1 MSGVRLTLR
10 LCWAMRG
17 MLAVAALGL
26 AALNVIAD
34 TRRPDDPVT
43 IRVDTAARKGPMHPF
58 WAWFGHDE
66 PNYTY
71 TENGKKLLS
80 ALQDLSPVPVFVR
93 VHNLLTSGDGTPA
106 LKWGSTN
113 VYTEDARGN
122 PVYNW
127 TILDRIVDTYLA
139 RGMKPFVQLG
149 FMPEAL
155 SSAPAGVPYR
165 HFWKPGDP
173 YNDIYTG
180 WTYAPKDYRKWE
192 ELSYQVTR
200 HLVEK
205 YGRREVESWWFELW
219 NEPDIGYWSGSVGPG
234 RGRGDPQ
241 AAAKAQTRR
250 DEFNKLYDFTVEGV
264 RRALPAA
271 RIGGPEVTG
280 GAQNMLRS
288 FLRHTSAGT
297 NYATGKIGTPLDVI
311 TFHAKGSPTFID
323 NRVRMGV
330 ASQLRNINNHFA
342 VIKEFPIY
350 ARTPIVIGESDPEGC
365 AACGVTHY
373 PQNGY
378 RNGTM
383 FPTYTALQIART
395 YELADLHQVNL
406 LGAVTWAFLF
416 EDQPYFDGF
425 RDLATNGIAK
435 PVLNT
440 FRMLGQMSGDRV
452 QAVSSAGLTVEE
464 IRDKGV
470 RGVPDISALAARSS
484 RSATVLIWNYHDDD
498 LPAPAAP
505 VTLTIDGLPAGRA
518 VVTHTRIDETHSNS
532 YTAWL
537 GMGSPQKPTPAEY
550 AALERASALQPLK
563 RARQVTIARDGRVTE
578 TFDLPRKSVSFVKV
592 TW

>member
-1 MSGVRLTLR
+1 M
-10 LCWAMRG
+10 MRK
-17 MLAVAALGL
+17 LAAVILGLSAIGVAA
-26 AALNVIAD
+26 AAQNH
-34 TRRPDDPVT
+34 PVT
-43 IRVDTAARKGPMHPF
+43 IRVDTTVTKGAMSPF

-71 TENGKKLLS
+71 TSNGRKLLS
-80 ALQDLSPVPVFVR
+80 ELQELSPVPVFVR
-93 VHNLLTSGDGTPA
+93 AHNLLTSGDGIHA

-113 VYTEDARGN
+113 VYTEDATGR
-122 PVYNW
+122 PVYDW
-127 TILDRIVDTYLA
+127 KILDQIVDTYVE
-139 RGMKPFVQLG
+139 RKMKPFVQLG

-155 SSAPAGVPYR
+155 SSAPAGMPYR

-192 ELSYQVTR
+192 ELCYQVTR

-205 YGRREVESWWFELW
+205 YGREEVAGWWFELW
-219 NEPDIGYWSGSVGPG
+219 NEPDIGYWSGSVGAG
-234 RGRGDPQ
+234 RSGDPL
-241 AAAKAQTRR
+241 AAGKAQTRR
-250 DEFNKLYDFTVEGV
+250 GEFNKLYDFTVEGV

-280 GAQNMLRS
+280 GAQAMLRS
-288 FLRHTSAGT
+288 FLQHTSAGT
-297 NYATGKIGTPLDVI
+297 NYATGKIGTPLDLI
-311 TFHAKGSPTFID
+311 TFHAKGSPTFIE

-330 ASQLRNINNHFA
+330 ANQLRSINNHFA

-350 ARTPIVIGESDPEGC
+350 AKTPIVIGESDPEGC

-425 RDLATNGIAK
+425 RDLATNGINK
-435 PVLNT
+435 PVLNS

-452 QAVSSAGLTVEE
+452 QAVSSAGLAVEE
-464 IRDKGV
+464 IRDRGV
-470 RGVPDISALAARSS
+470 RGAADISALAARSP

-498 LPAPAAP
+498 LPAAPASI
-505 VTLTIDGLPAGRA
+505 TLTVDGLPAGRA
-518 VVTHTRIDETHSNS
+518 TLTHYRIDETHSNS
-532 YTAWL
+532 YSAWQK
-537 GMGSPQKPTPAEY
+537 MGSPQAPTPAQRAE
-550 AALERASALQPLK
+550 LERASELQELK
-563 RARQVTIARDGRVTE
+563 PARHLMIGRDGRVTE
-578 TFDLPRKSVSFVKV
+578 VFELPRKSVSFVKV

>member
-1 MSGVRLTLR
+1 MSRAPLIACLT
-10 LCWAMRG
+10 
-17 MLAVAALGL
+17 VAALSLVAGQRTQATL
-26 AALNVIAD
+26 QQDA
-34 TRRPDDPVT
+34 VT
-43 IRVDTAARKGPMHPF
+43 IHVDTATKIGPMYPF

-71 TENGKKLLS
+71 TPNGTKLLS
-80 ALQDLSPVPVFVR
+80 ALQALSPVPVFLR
-93 VHNLLTSGDGTPA
+93 VHNLLTSGDGAHA

-113 VYTEDARGN
+113 VYTEDANGQ
-122 PVYNW
+122 PVYDW
-127 TILDRIVDTYLA
+127 TLLDRIVDTYRQ
-139 RGMKPFVQLG
+139 RGMKPFVQFG

-155 SSAPAGVPYR
+155 SSAPPGTPYR

-192 ELSYQVTR
+192 ALCYEVTR

-205 YGRREVESWWFELW
+205 YGRQEVESWWFELW

-234 RGRGDPQ
+234 GREDPQ
-241 AAAKAQTRR
+241 AAQKSRTRR

-264 RRALPAA
+264 RRALPTA

-280 GAQNMLRS
+280 GAQGMLRT
-288 FLRHTSAGT
+288 FLQHTSAGT
-297 NYATGKIGTPLDVI
+297 NHATGKTGTPLDLI
-311 TFHAKGSPTFID
+311 TFHAKGSPTFVD
-323 NRVRMGV
+323 GRVRMGV
-330 ASQLRNINNHFA
+330 ANQLRNIDAHFA
-342 VIKEFPIY
+342 VVREFPMY
-350 ARTPIVIGESDPEGC
+350 AKTPIVIGESDPEGC

-373 PQNGY
+373 PHNGY

-395 YELADLHQVNL
+395 YELADLRGVNL

-425 RDLATNGIAK
+425 RDLATNGINK

-440 FRMLGQMSGDRV
+440 FRMLGQMSGERV
-452 QAVSSAGLTVEE
+452 RTKSSAGLPVEE

-470 RGVPDISALAARSS
+470 RGAPDISALAARSS
-484 RSATVLIWNYHDDD
+484 RSATVLVWNYHDDD
-498 LPAPAAP
+498 RPAPPAP
-505 VTLTIDGLPAGRA
+505 VTLTVDGLPAGRA
-518 VVTHTRIDETHSNS
+518 TVTHMRIDDTHSNS
-532 YTAWL
+532 HAAWL
-537 GMGSPQKPTPAEY
+537 KMGSPQKPTAAQY
-550 AALERASALQPLK
+550 TALERASQLQALRP
-563 RARQVTIARDGRVTE
+563 ARQTRVGTDGRVTE
-578 TFDLPRKSVSFVKV
+578 TFELPRKGVSFIKI

>member
-1 MSGVRLTLR
+1 
-10 LCWAMRG
+10 MRRA
-17 MLAVAALGL
+17 LAIIALGL
-26 AALNVIAD
+26 AALGLAGRNASQ
-34 TRRPDDPVT
+34 TEPVT
-43 IRVDTAARKGPMHPF
+43 IRVDTAATRGPMYPF

-71 TENGKKLLS
+71 TANGMKLLTE
-80 ALQDLSPVPVFVR
+80 LQKLSPVPVFMR
-93 VHNLLTSGDGTPA
+93 VHNLLTSGDGKHA

-113 VYTEDARGN
+113 VYTEDAVGK
-122 PVYNW
+122 PVYDW
-127 TILDRIVDTYLA
+127 TILDQIVDAYLA
-139 RGMKPFVQLG
+139 RKMKPFVQLG

-155 SSAPAGVPYR
+155 SSAPPQLPYR
-165 HFWKPGDP
+165 HFWKPGDS

-192 ELSYQVTR
+192 ALCYQVTR
-200 HLVEK
+200 HFVEK
-205 YGRREVESWWFELW
+205 YGREEVESWWFELW

-234 RGRGDPQ
+234 GGRGDSL
-241 AAAKAQTRR
+241 AAQKSQTRR

-264 RRALPAA
+264 RRALPTA

-280 GAQNMLRS
+280 GAQGMLRT
-288 FLRHTSAGT
+288 FLQHTSSGT
-297 NYATGKIGTPLDVI
+297 NYATGRVGTPLDLI
-311 TFHAKGSPTFID
+311 TFHAKGSPTFVE

-330 ASQLRNINNHFA
+330 ANQLRSIDNHFA
-342 VIKEFPIY
+342 VVREFPMY

-395 YELADLHQVNL
+395 YELADRRGVNL

-425 RDLATNGIAK
+425 RDLATNGIDK

-440 FRMLGQMSGDRV
+440 FRMLGQMAGNRV
-452 QAVSSAGLTVEE
+452 QAESSAGLTVEE

-470 RGVPDISALAARSS
+470 RGAPDISALAARSS
-484 RSATVLIWNYHDDD
+484 RSATVLMWNYHDDD

-505 VTLTIDGLPAGRA
+505 ITLTIDGLPAGRA
-518 VVTHTRIDETHSNS
+518 TLTHTRIDDTHSNA
-532 YTAWL
+532 YAAWL
-537 GMGSPQKPTPAEY
+537 QMGSPQKPTPAQY
-550 AALERASALQPLK
+550 AALEKASALGALRPP
-563 RARQVTIARDGRVTE
+563 RQMTIGRDGRVTE

-592 TW
+592 IW

>member
-1 MSGVRLTLR
+1 MRRRLAIIA
-10 LCWAMRG
+10 LC
-17 MLAVAALGL
+17 L
-26 AALNVIAD
+26 AALELAASSASQNE
-34 TRRPDDPVT
+34 PVT
-43 IRVDTAARKGPMHPF
+43 VRVDTTATRGPMYPF

-71 TENGKKLLS
+71 TPNGMKLLTE
-80 ALQDLSPVPVFVR
+80 LQKLSPVPVFMR
-93 VHNLLTSGDGTPA
+93 VHNLLTSGDGKHA

-113 VYTEDARGN
+113 VYTEDASGKA
-122 PVYNW
+122 VYDW
-127 TILDRIVDTYLA
+127 TILDRIVDAYRT

-155 SSAPAGVPYR
+155 SSAPADVPYR

-180 WTYAPKDYRKWE
+180 WTYAPRDYRKWE
-192 ELSYQVTR
+192 ELCYQVTR
-200 HLVEK
+200 HFVEK
-205 YGRREVESWWFELW
+205 YGRAEVESWWFELW
-219 NEPDIGYWSGSVGPG
+219 NEPDIGYWSGSVGPAG
-234 RGRGDPQ
+234 RGNPL
-241 AAAKAQTRR
+241 AAQKAQTRR
-250 DEFNKLYDFTVEGV
+250 EEFNKLYDFTVEGV
-264 RRALPAA
+264 RRALPTA

-280 GAQNMLRS
+280 GAQAMLRT
-288 FLRHTSAGT
+288 FLQHTSAGV
-297 NYATGKIGTPLDVI
+297 NYATGKIGTPLDLI
-311 TFHAKGSPTFID
+311 TFHAKGSPTFVEG
-323 NRVRMGV
+323 RVRMGV
-330 ASQLRNINNHFA
+330 ANQLRSIDSHFA
-342 VIKEFPIY
+342 VIKEFPMY
-350 ARTPIVIGESDPEGC
+350 AKTPIVIGESDPEGC

-452 QAVSSAGLTVEE
+452 QAVSSAALPVAE

-470 RGVPDISALAARSS
+470 RGAPDIAALAARSA
-484 RSATVLIWNYHDDD
+484 RSATVLMWNYHDDD
-498 LPAPAAP
+498 VPAPAAP
-505 VTLTIDGLPAGRA
+505 IRLTIEGLPAGRA
-518 VVTHTRIDETHSNS
+518 TLTHYRIDEDHSNS
-532 YTAWL
+532 YSAWL
-537 GMGSPQKPTPAEY
+537 KMGSPQKPTPAQY
-550 AALERASALQPLK
+550 AQLEKASELREMAP
-563 RARQVTIARDGRVTE
+563 AREVTIGSDGRAAAE
-578 TFDLPRKSVSFVKV
+578 FDLPRKSVSFIKV
-592 TW
+592 SW

>member
-1 MSGVRLTLR
+1 MVRK
-10 LCWAMRG
+10 
-17 MLAVAALGL
+17 LAVVVLGVSALGW
-26 AALNVIAD
+26 AARASQQ
-34 TRRPDDPVT
+34 TPDRVT
-43 IRVDTAARKGPMHPF
+43 IRVDTRATIGPMHPF

-71 TENGKKLLS
+71 TTNGGKLLS
-80 ALQDLSPVPVFVR
+80 ELQTLSPVPVFMR
-93 VHNLLTSGDGTPA
+93 VHNLLTSGDGRAA

-113 VYTEDARGN
+113 VYTENASGT
-122 PVYNW
+122 PVYDW
-127 TILDRIVDTYLA
+127 RVLDRIVDSYIT
-139 RGMKPFVQLG
+139 RKMKPFVQLG

-155 SSAPAGVPYR
+155 SSAPPNVPYR

-192 ELSYQVTR
+192 ELCYRVTA

-205 YGRREVESWWFELW
+205 YGRQEVESWWFELW

-234 RGRGDPQ
+234 GGRGDPQ
-241 AAAKAQTRR
+241 AALKAQTRR
-250 DEFNKLYDFTVEGV
+250 DEFDKLYDFTVEGV
-264 RRALPAA
+264 RRALPTAK
-271 RIGGPEVTG
+271 IGGPEVTG
-280 GAQNMLRS
+280 GAQGMLRS
-288 FLRHTSAGT
+288 FLQHTSAGT
-297 NYATGKIGTPLDVI
+297 NYATGKIGTPLDLI
-311 TFHAKGSPTFID
+311 TFHAKGSPTFVE

-330 ASQLRNINNHFA
+330 ANQLRSIDNHFA
-342 VIKEFPIY
+342 VVREFPMY
-350 ARTPIVIGESDPEGC
+350 ARTPLVIGESDPEGC
-365 AACGVTHY
+365 AACGVTNY

-395 YELADLHQVNL
+395 YELADRRQVNL

-416 EDQPYFDGF
+416 EDQKYFDGF
-425 RDLATNGIAK
+425 RDLATNGINK

-452 QAVSSAGLTVEE
+452 SAKSSAGLPVEE

-470 RGVPDISALAARSS
+470 RGEPDISALAARSA
-484 RSATVLIWNYHDDD
+484 RTATVLVWNYHDDD
-498 LPAPAAP
+498 VPAPVAP
-505 VTLTIDGLPAGRA
+505 ITLTIDGLPAGRA
-518 VVTHTRIDETHSNS
+518 TVTHHRIDETHSNS
-532 YTAWL
+532 YAAWL
-537 GMGSPQKPTPAEY
+537 KMGSPQQPTPAQY
-550 AALERASALQPLK
+550 AELERASALAALTP
-563 RARQVTIARDGRVTE
+563 ARQATIGADGRVTE

>member
-1 MSGVRLTLR
+1 MLRTVRLVA
-10 LCWAMRG
+10 LCLMAF
-17 MLAVAALGL
+17 GL
-26 AALNVIAD
+26 AGGSAQQNG
-34 TRRPDDPVT
+34 PVT
-43 IRVDTAARKGPMHPF
+43 IAVDTAVKKGAFTPF

-71 TENGKKLLS
+71 TPNGKKLLS
-80 ALQDLSPVPVFVR
+80 ALQAASPVPVFMR
-93 VHNLLTSGDGTPA
+93 VHNLLTTGDGKYA

-113 VYTEDARGN
+113 AYTEDADGN
-122 PVYNW
+122 PIYDW
-127 TILDRIVDTYLA
+127 KIVDQIVDSYME
-139 RGMKPFVQLG
+139 RKMKPFVQLG
-149 FMPEAL
+149 FMPEAM
-155 SSAPAGVPYR
+155 SSAPASVPYR

-180 WTYAPKDYRKWE
+180 WTYAPEDYKKWE
-192 ELSYQVTR
+192 ELCYQMTKHFVD
-200 HLVEK
+200 K

-234 RGRGDPQ
+234 RG
-241 AAAKAQTRR
+241 AAQQRR

-264 RRALPAA
+264 KRALPTA

-280 GAQNMLRS
+280 GAQAMLRT
-288 FLRHTSAGT
+288 FLQHTSAGT
-297 NYATGKIGTPLDVI
+297 NYATGKIGTPVDLI
-311 TFHAKGSPTFID
+311 TFHAKGSPSFVD

-330 ASQLRNINNHFA
+330 ASHLRSIDSHFA
-342 VIKEFPIY
+342 VVKEFPQY
-350 ARTPIVIGESDPEGC
+350 AKTPIVIGESDPEGC

-395 YELADLHQVNL
+395 FELTDIHQVNL

-425 RDLATNGIAK
+425 RDLATNGINK

-452 QAVSSAGLTVEE
+452 SAVSSAGLPVEE

-470 RGVPDISALAARSS
+470 RGAPDISALAARAP
-484 RSATVLIWNYHDDD
+484 RSATVLMWNYHDDD
-498 LPAPAAP
+498 VPAPDAQIQLSVA
-505 VTLTIDGLPAGRA
+505 GLPAGGA
-518 VVTHTRIDETHSNS
+518 TVTHYRIDETHSNS
-532 YTAWL
+532 YSAWQK
-537 GMGSPQKPTPAEY
+537 MGSPQKPTAHQYAELEKASELQQLNPA
-550 AALERASALQPLK
+550 K
-563 RARQVTIARDGRVTE
+563 QVTIGGDGRINL
-578 TFDLPRKSVSFVKV
+578 TFSLPRKSVSLVKV
-592 TW
+592 DW

>member
-1 MSGVRLTLR
+1 MTNRV
-10 LCWAMRG
+10 AI
-17 MLAVAALGL
+17 AALGL
-26 AALNVIAD
+26 AGIAAVAGGPQ
-34 TRRPDDPVT
+34 RQEPVT
-43 IRVDTAARKGPMHPF
+43 ILVDTAARKGLMYPF
-58 WAWFGHDE
+58 WAWYGHDE

-71 TENGKKLLS
+71 TANGRKLLS
-80 ALQDLSPVPVFVR
+80 SLQDLSPVPVFVR
-93 VHNLLTSGDGTPA
+93 VHNLLTSGDGKHA

-113 VYTEDARGN
+113 VYAEDANGR
-122 PVYNW
+122 PVYDW
-127 TILDRIVDTYLA
+127 TILDRIVDTYMA
-139 RGMKPFVQLG
+139 RKMKPFVQLG

-155 SSAPAGVPYR
+155 SSAPAGTPYR

-180 WTYAPKDYRKWE
+180 WTYAPKDYKKWE
-192 ELSYQVTR
+192 ELCYQVTK
-200 HLVEK
+200 HLIEK

-219 NEPDIGYWSGSVGPG
+219 NEPDIGYWSGSVG
-234 RGRGDPQ
+234 RSEGRGDPR
-241 AAAKAQTRR
+241 AAEKAQTRR

-264 RRALPAA
+264 RRALPTA

-280 GAQNMLRS
+280 GAQAMLRT
-288 FLRHTSAGT
+288 FLQHTSAGT
-297 NYATGKIGTPLDVI
+297 NYATGRVGTPLNLI
-311 TFHAKGSPTFID
+311 TFHAKGSPTFVE

-330 ASQLRNINNHFA
+330 ANQLRSINDHFA
-342 VIKEFPIY
+342 VIKEFPMY
-350 ARTPIVIGESDPEGC
+350 AQTPLVIGESDPEGC
-365 AACGVTHY
+365 AACGVSYY

-425 RDLATNGIAK
+425 RDLATNGINK

-452 QAVSSAGLTVEE
+452 QATSSAGLTVED

-470 RGVPDISALAARSS
+470 RGAPDISALAARSP
-484 RSATVLIWNYHDDD
+484 RSATVLMWNYHDDD

-505 VTLTIDGLPAGRA
+505 ITLTIEGLPAGR
-518 VVTHTRIDETHSNS
+518 VTVTHFRIDETHSNS
-532 YTAWL
+532 HTAWL
-537 GMGSPQKPTPAEY
+537 KMGSPQAPTPAQY
-550 AALERASALQPLK
+550 AELERASELQALTPT
-563 RARQVTIARDGRVTE
+563 RQATIGQDGRFIE